1 MNTPTPFYAASPF
14 KSGIFTFPTEPIRDD
29 WIAEN
34 RGYVVDRDRIDP
46 VLLAEM
52 DAEFAARFD

>member
-1 MNTPTPFYAASPF
+1 MIKPFYAASPF
-14 KSGIFTFPTEPIRDD
+14 ASGLYVFPTEVIRDD

-34 RGYVVDRDRIDP
+34 RGHEVDRDQIDP

-52 DAEFAARFD
+52 DAEFAARPEP